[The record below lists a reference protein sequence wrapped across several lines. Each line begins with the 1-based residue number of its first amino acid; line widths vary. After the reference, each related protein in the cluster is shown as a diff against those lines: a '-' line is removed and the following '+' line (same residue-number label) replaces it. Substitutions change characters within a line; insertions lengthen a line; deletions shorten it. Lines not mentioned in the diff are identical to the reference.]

1 MNELTVFNN
10 EEFGEVRTVTID
22 GEPWFVAADVCR
34 ALDLS
39 NPTIATSRLD
49 EDERAKFNLGRQ
61 GDGTIINESGL
72 YSLVLGSRK
81 PDAKAFKRWVTADIL
96 PTIRKTGGYM
106 TDELLAKCQKN
117 PNVMFAFAEELL
129 KLRDKTNVLESK
141 LNVAQPIDSIINKE
155 VNK

>member
-1 MNELTVFNN
+1 MNKLTVFNN
-10 EEFGEVRTVTID
+10 EEFGEIRTITID

-81 PDAKAFKRWVTADIL
+81 PEAKAFKRWITHDIL
-96 PTIRKTGGYM
+96 TP
-106 TDELLAKCQKN
+106 C
-117 PNVMFAFAEELL
+117 
-129 KLRDKTNVLESK
+129 KL
-141 LNVAQPIDSIINKE
+141 
-155 VNK
+155 